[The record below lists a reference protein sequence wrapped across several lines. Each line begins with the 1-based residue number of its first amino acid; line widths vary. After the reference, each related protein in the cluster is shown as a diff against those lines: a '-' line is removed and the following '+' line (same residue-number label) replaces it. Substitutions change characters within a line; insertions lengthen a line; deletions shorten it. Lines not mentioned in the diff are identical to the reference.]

1 MLVLEIND
9 AEIVL
14 AEDGEVRYAEPGVA
28 FVDRDG
34 AQFGHAA
41 LAKSRLHPRQSHNE
55 FWQRLNADAVTP
67 AGRGIA
73 NQADL
78 VYRHLLAIRAAAG
91 LKGRCEVVVA
101 APAAVKPADLAML
114 LGIADEAS
122 MTVAAIVDSALVAA
136 CQHVADACRVLD
148 VGLHRAVVTQLETAS
163 AKSESG
169 AGQALELRRGAFA
182 EVPAVGFAALLEG
195 WVDAVADRFV
205 ESARFDPLRIAETE
219 QQVFDQVLGCI
230 ARGDSEAAIEVRHD
244 DSSRNVQ
251 VPRQALAD
259 KSAQRYEVLLG
270 NLQADGQAAS
280 GGTLALTERAR
291 SLPGLARALR
301 QAGYRIEALPA
312 NAVVQATQH
321 FEATIGAAQ
330 DGAGARL
337 VTALPLDRG
346 TAPAVED
353 APLPTH
359 LLCNGIAAPL
369 HETTAAGGHP
379 ACGAPGAMFS
389 VRLTGRTALLAPD
402 AGADVLVNG
411 ERVDGER
418 RVRRGDAVRCAGH
431 EFQLVEVV

>member
-148 VGLHRAVVTQLETAS
+148 VGLHRAVVTRLETAS

-169 AGQALELRRGAFA
+169 AALELRRGAFV

-230 ARGDSEAAIEVRHD
+230 ERGDAEAAIEVRHG

-270 NLQADGQAAS
+270 NLAADGQAAS

-312 NAVVQATQH
+312 NSVVQATQH

-330 DGAGARL
+330 EGAGARL

-346 TAPAVED
+346 VAPTVED

-379 ACGAPGAMFS
+379 ACGAPGVMFS
-389 VRLTGRTALLAPD
+389 VRLAGRTAFLAPD

-411 ERVDGER
+411 ERVAGER
-418 RVRRGDAVRCAGH
+418 PVRRGDAVRCAGH